1 MNNKH
6 KEMEEF
12 IENTYK
18 FKEKWNERCSKYNIN
33 EQPSVLP
40 AVRRIVVIG
49 DIHGDLNMM
58 KQLLKAGGVIDNDG
72 KWTTGKNK
80 DTVVVQVGDQI
91 DRCRFNGIL
100 CKEKN
105 ATENDEGNDWV
116 ILQYMTKLHS
126 MAQEHGGA
134 VYSLLGN
141 HELMNVDGDFRY
153 VSYAGFKEFEDY
165 KKPDGKS
172 FPTGDY
178 TQENGTTLPY
188 GAEAREWAFKPGNPI
203 SEFLACTRL
212 MAITIGSNLFVHA
225 GILPKIAKKY
235 SVKNL
240 NQLMSLYLWDSLKDN
255 KNSYNDV
262 FNASSISPL
271 WNRVYGKIKLD
282 NNIKNMDDNTL
293 KHCSRL
299 LDPLEDIYKVNK
311 IFVGHTP
318 LLENGIGSGCKGRV
332 WLTDFG
338 ASAAFDKF
346 DQNKSSDH
354 RSEVRKAQVLEILK
368 DGDEINVLK

>member
-1 MNNKH
+1 MSFKH
-6 KEMEEF
+6 KEMEDL
-12 IENTYK
+12 IESTYK
-18 FKEKWNERCSKYNIN
+18 FKEKWNERCSKYNIS

-40 AVRRIVVIG
+40 PVRRIIVLG
-49 DIHGDLNMM
+49 DIHGDLKMM
-58 KQLLKAGGVIDNDG
+58 KQLLKVGGVIDDNNM
-72 KWTTGKNK
+72 WTKGKNK
-80 DTVVVQVGDQI
+80 DTIVVQVGDQI

-100 CKEKN
+100 CKEEK
-105 ATENDEGNDWV
+105 ATDNDEGNDWV
-116 ILQYMTKLHS
+116 ILQYLTDLHNQ
-126 MAQEHGGA
+126 AQKAGGA

-141 HELMNVDGDFRY
+141 HELMNVNGDFRY
-153 VSYAGFKEFEDY
+153 VSYAGFKEFQDY
-165 KKPDGKS
+165 RKPNGDS

-178 TQENGTTLPY
+178 TQLDGTTLPY

-203 SEFLACTRL
+203 SDFLACTRL

-240 NQLMSLYLWDSLKDN
+240 NQLMSLYLWDTLKDD
-255 KNSYNDV
+255 KDKYNDV
-262 FNASSISPL
+262 FNTSSISPL

-282 NNIKNMDDNTL
+282 DNIKLNEEDKNNTI

-299 LDPLEDIYKVNK
+299 LDPLQEIYKVNK

-318 LLENGIGSGCKGRV
+318 LLDHGIGSACKGRV

-346 DQNKSSDH
+346 N
-354 RSEVRKAQVLEILK
+354 RSEVRQAQVLEILK
-368 DGDEINVLK
+368 DGAEINILK